1 MMSLR
6 NRVTAA
12 ALVKLSLF
20 TAASAVVTTVLVLIM
35 GSFALGD
42 TTTYQAKF
50 ANASQLQPG
59 DDVRIAG
66 VPVGQ
71 VDEVEIAGRNRAL
84 VTFSVS
90 QGVPLTTTSRA
101 EIRYLDLVGNRYM
114 ALTKGS
120 GGGVG
125 LHDGATIPL
134 SRTSPALDLT
144 VLFDGFK
151 PLFAALS
158 PGEVNTLSMN
168 IVRTLQGEGGTVRS
182 LLQHTASLTNHVANR
197 DELVG
202 DVVTN
207 LNRTLDT
214 VTDRRRRVVE
224 LVDQMQRWV
233 SGLSAE
239 RRTIGAS
246 LHNIRSLTVATA
258 ELLKKGRP
266 AIKEDVERLR
276 GVLDVLAQPRNQRLI
291 TDMLRRLPEKL
302 TDQARTGTYGSWY
315 QYYLCDFNGSIILP
329 ELPGRLDD
337 RLQPQLM
344 DLAFYSDEARCDSVS

>member
-20 TAASAVVTTVLVLIM
+20 TLASAVVTTVLVMIM

-42 TTTYQAKF
+42 TTTYRAMF
-50 ANASQLQPG
+50 ASASQLQPG

-66 VPVGQ
+66 VSVGQ
-71 VDEVEIAGRNRAL
+71 VEEVEIADRTRAL

-90 QGVPLTTTSRA
+90 DGVPLTTTSGA
-101 EIRYLDLVGNRYM
+101 EIRYLDLVGNRYL

-120 GGGVG
+120 GGGAG
-125 LHDGATIPL
+125 LPAGATIPP

-144 VLFDGFK
+144 VLFNGFK

-182 LLQHTASLTNHVANR
+182 LLQHTAALTNHVANR

-207 LNRTLDT
+207 LNDTLDT

-233 SGLSAE
+233 SGLAAE

-246 LHNIRSLTVATA
+246 LDNIRSLTVATA
-258 ELLKKGRP
+258 DLLKEGRP
-266 AIKEDVERLR
+266 AIKEDVEQLR
-276 GVLDVLAQPRNQRLI
+276 KVLDVLAQPRNQRLI

-315 QYYLCDFNGSIILP
+315 QYYLCDFNGTIILP